1 MNQFLSTSKTE
12 LSHNITTEIKN
23 GVLYTKYPEGSNL
36 KGTPII
42 DFSKMPQIE
51 PTIDDFFE
59 LYANGVISED
69 ILNRAIIEL

>member
-12 LSHNITTEIKN
+12 LHPNITTEIRN
-23 GVLYTKYPEGSNL
+23 GVLYTKYQEGSNL

-42 DFSKMPQIE
+42 DFSKIPQRE
-51 PTIDDFFE
+51 PTVDDFFE

-69 ILNRAIIEL
+69 ILNRAILEL

>member
-1 MNQFLSTSKTE
+1 MNQFLSMSKTE
-12 LSHNITTEIKN
+12 LLPNITTEIRD

-42 DFSKMPQIE
+42 DFSKMPQRQ

-59 LYANGVISED
+59 LYAQGVISED
-69 ILNRAIIEL
+69 ILNRAILEL